1 MRRLTLSQ
9 LERKSKYL
17 CYSSQ
22 PYPMYSCIPNANI
35 QHCQF
40 WINNKIM
47 KINDDGG
54 DDDESWKLTFVPFMK
69 LLIITYFSKQTQL
82 IFWTYYIQS
91 DCDYSREMWN
101 EDNGKSDIPRNLIVS
116 RIWSWQEIYKAR
128 NTENKP
134 KQIHTAVSR
143 NLIVS
148 AKPPLTLRA
157 ILDTLWWSWVK
168 KSFPTSIEMYVGGLI
183 YQEQLVATSFQW
195 AEALQRFCSRSQG
208 VVALVS
214 VSDGKIQIT
223 ILILRRGALSKWELR
238 LLASFSLPF
247 FLSPLAPAR

>member
-1 MRRLTLSQ
+1 
-9 LERKSKYL
+9 
-17 CYSSQ
+17 
-22 PYPMYSCIPNANI
+22 
-35 QHCQF
+35 
-40 WINNKIM
+40 M

-183 YQEQLVATSFQW
+183 YQEKLVATSFQW

-214 VSDGKIQIT
+214 VSDGKIQIS
-223 ILILRRGALSKWELR
+223 ILILRQGPC
-238 LLASFSLPF
+238 LLHTTGSSLPSVQNEF
-247 FLSPLAPAR
+247 

>member
-1 MRRLTLSQ
+1 
-9 LERKSKYL
+9 
-17 CYSSQ
+17 
-22 PYPMYSCIPNANI
+22 
-35 QHCQF
+35 
-40 WINNKIM
+40 
-47 KINDDGG
+47 
-54 DDDESWKLTFVPFMK
+54 
-69 LLIITYFSKQTQL
+69 
-82 IFWTYYIQS
+82 
-91 DCDYSREMWN
+91 MWN

-183 YQEQLVATSFQW
+183 YQEKLVATSFQW

-223 ILILRRGALSKWELR
+223 ILILRRGALSTTTTSTITIFRQRFVNGIFTGVWVVFHSRSNKIKSSSQAPYQNA
-238 LLASFSLPF
+238 LLYLG
-247 FLSPLAPAR
+247 

>member
-1 MRRLTLSQ
+1 
-9 LERKSKYL
+9 
-17 CYSSQ
+17 
-22 PYPMYSCIPNANI
+22 
-35 QHCQF
+35 
-40 WINNKIM
+40 M
-47 KINDDGG
+47 KINDGG

-69 LLIITYFSKQTQL
+69 LLIITYFSKQTHL

-148 AKPPLTLRA
+148 VKPPLTLRM
-157 ILDTLWWSWVK
+157 ILDTLFVMKLSELSHIDWN
-168 KSFPTSIEMYVGGLI
+168 VGGRANLSRKVSCDQFPMSWGPSKI
-183 YQEQLVATSFQW
+183 LQPLTGGCGTRLSIRRQDPNNYSDTETRCLVYII
-195 AEALQRFCSRSQG
+195 AEVG
-208 VVALVS
+208 
-214 VSDGKIQIT
+214 
-223 ILILRRGALSKWELR
+223 
-238 LLASFSLPF
+238 
-247 FLSPLAPAR
+247 

>member
-1 MRRLTLSQ
+1 
-9 LERKSKYL
+9 
-17 CYSSQ
+17 
-22 PYPMYSCIPNANI
+22 
-35 QHCQF
+35 
-40 WINNKIM
+40 M

-54 DDDESWKLTFVPFMK
+54 DDDKSWKLTFVPFMK

-183 YQEQLVATSFQW
+183 YQEKLVATSFQW
-195 AEALQRFCSRSQG
+195 AEALQRFCSRAQG

-223 ILILRRGALSKWELR
+223 ILILRRGPCLIQTTVGSDFSVVQTMTCRTGSAHQETEYQSCRWITELTWIKIMGYVSR
-238 LLASFSLPF
+238 TNI
-247 FLSPLAPAR
+247 

>member
-1 MRRLTLSQ
+1 
-9 LERKSKYL
+9 
-17 CYSSQ
+17 
-22 PYPMYSCIPNANI
+22 
-35 QHCQF
+35 
-40 WINNKIM
+40 
-47 KINDDGG
+47 
-54 DDDESWKLTFVPFMK
+54 MK
-69 LLIITYFSKQTQL
+69 LLIIAYFSKQTQL

-101 EDNGKSDIPRNLIVS
+101 EDNGKSDIPRNLTVS

-223 ILILRRGALSKWELR
+223 ILILRRGALSTLAGNSDPQCWTGDKRIQCVGALR
-238 LLASFSLPF
+238 GFQGGRGIALQRLSCTQAQHSRFKQLCTSDFVPNKNFSF
-247 FLSPLAPAR
+247 

>member
-1 MRRLTLSQ
+1 
-9 LERKSKYL
+9 
-17 CYSSQ
+17 
-22 PYPMYSCIPNANI
+22 
-35 QHCQF
+35 
-40 WINNKIM
+40 
-47 KINDDGG
+47 
-54 DDDESWKLTFVPFMK
+54 
-69 LLIITYFSKQTQL
+69 
-82 IFWTYYIQS
+82 
-91 DCDYSREMWN
+91 MWN

-143 NLIVS
+143 NLTVS

-223 ILILRRGALSKWELR
+223 ILILRRGALSRIDSNLGCLCLR
-238 LLASFSLPF
+238 LGLRANRIYSKEIKNLSFQQSSKRVSSTRKLTQTCVWQF
-247 FLSPLAPAR
+247 

>member
-1 MRRLTLSQ
+1 
-9 LERKSKYL
+9 
-17 CYSSQ
+17 
-22 PYPMYSCIPNANI
+22 
-35 QHCQF
+35 
-40 WINNKIM
+40 
-47 KINDDGG
+47 
-54 DDDESWKLTFVPFMK
+54 
-69 LLIITYFSKQTQL
+69 
-82 IFWTYYIQS
+82 
-91 DCDYSREMWN
+91 MWN

-223 ILILRRGALSKWELR
+223 ILILRRGALSMETWLQS
-238 LLASFSLPF
+238 LVLGNYSAVSAPSLASSSSACPSPSSATASPSSTRGRSVGRRTTAPTWRESRRACSHCNSVRRRVFSQPGGSELEMKYN
-247 FLSPLAPAR
+247 FLSLIGFLFEVIVNSS

>member
-1 MRRLTLSQ
+1 
-9 LERKSKYL
+9 
-17 CYSSQ
+17 
-22 PYPMYSCIPNANI
+22 
-35 QHCQF
+35 
-40 WINNKIM
+40 
-47 KINDDGG
+47 
-54 DDDESWKLTFVPFMK
+54 
-69 LLIITYFSKQTQL
+69 
-82 IFWTYYIQS
+82 
-91 DCDYSREMWN
+91 MWN

-183 YQEQLVATSFQW
+183 YQEKLVATSFQW

-223 ILILRRGALSKWELR
+223 ILILRWGALSNTELHTR
-238 LLASFSLPF
+238 ERGLCWWR
-247 FLSPLAPAR
+247 PAWGKMLESIYILYPYL

>member
-1 MRRLTLSQ
+1 
-9 LERKSKYL
+9 
-17 CYSSQ
+17 
-22 PYPMYSCIPNANI
+22 
-35 QHCQF
+35 
-40 WINNKIM
+40 
-47 KINDDGG
+47 
-54 DDDESWKLTFVPFMK
+54 
-69 LLIITYFSKQTQL
+69 
-82 IFWTYYIQS
+82 
-91 DCDYSREMWN
+91 MWN

-183 YQEQLVATSFQW
+183 YQEKLVATRFQW

-223 ILILRRGALSKWELR
+223 ILILRRGALSTY
-238 LLASFSLPF
+238 SLIAKYQKKLQYFKYDQCFMLVLITFKVPF
-247 FLSPLAPAR
+247 NYINNYVL

>member
-1 MRRLTLSQ
+1 
-9 LERKSKYL
+9 
-17 CYSSQ
+17 
-22 PYPMYSCIPNANI
+22 
-35 QHCQF
+35 
-40 WINNKIM
+40 M

-223 ILILRRGALSKWELR
+223 ILMLRRGALSNMAQITQIYTYDHWDLGTSR
-238 LLASFSLPF
+238 SYSHTVI
-247 FLSPLAPAR
+247 

>member
-1 MRRLTLSQ
+1 
-9 LERKSKYL
+9 
-17 CYSSQ
+17 
-22 PYPMYSCIPNANI
+22 
-35 QHCQF
+35 
-40 WINNKIM
+40 
-47 KINDDGG
+47 
-54 DDDESWKLTFVPFMK
+54 
-69 LLIITYFSKQTQL
+69 
-82 IFWTYYIQS
+82 
-91 DCDYSREMWN
+91 MWN

-183 YQEQLVATSFQW
+183 YQEKLVATSFQW

-223 ILILRRGALSKWELR
+223 ILILRRGALSSPDLSNWLTY
-238 LLASFSLPF
+238 LLKHCWCDTSSILCSWWCQYHADRTIPGRRCLEC
-247 FLSPLAPAR
+247 

>member
-1 MRRLTLSQ
+1 
-9 LERKSKYL
+9 
-17 CYSSQ
+17 
-22 PYPMYSCIPNANI
+22 
-35 QHCQF
+35 
-40 WINNKIM
+40 M

-69 LLIITYFSKQTQL
+69 LLIITYFSKQTHL

-183 YQEQLVATSFQW
+183 YQEKLVATSFQW

-223 ILILRRGALSKWELR
+223 ILILRRGALSSW
-238 LLASFSLPF
+238 
-247 FLSPLAPAR
+247 

>member
-1 MRRLTLSQ
+1 
-9 LERKSKYL
+9 
-17 CYSSQ
+17 
-22 PYPMYSCIPNANI
+22 
-35 QHCQF
+35 
-40 WINNKIM
+40 M

-183 YQEQLVATSFQW
+183 YQEKLVATSFQW

-223 ILILRRGALSKWELR
+223 ILMLRRGALSNMAQITQIYTYDHWDLGTSR
-238 LLASFSLPF
+238 SYSHTVI
-247 FLSPLAPAR
+247 

>member
-1 MRRLTLSQ
+1 
-9 LERKSKYL
+9 
-17 CYSSQ
+17 
-22 PYPMYSCIPNANI
+22 
-35 QHCQF
+35 
-40 WINNKIM
+40 
-47 KINDDGG
+47 
-54 DDDESWKLTFVPFMK
+54 
-69 LLIITYFSKQTQL
+69 
-82 IFWTYYIQS
+82 
-91 DCDYSREMWN
+91 MWN

-183 YQEQLVATSFQW
+183 YQEKLVATSFQW

-223 ILILRRGALSKWELR
+223 ILILRRGALSSWQPFIISGEGLSHLDFPDSTLQLKRWVLVVEKVLR
-238 LLASFSLPF
+238 RRYHLQERLDVPQCIVFFSSHRQIMQESLKRHEP
-247 FLSPLAPAR
+247 SCDP